1 MIQLRIAALKN
12 DFESDYDLD
21 NCEEYKDLKNELEA
35 LEDQLSD
42 LENEL
47 DELND
52 EIDSLEN
59 DE

>member
-1 MIQLRIAALKN
+1 MIAKN
-12 DFESDYDLD
+12 AKARES
-21 NCEEYKDLKNELEA
+21 